1 MLIEMEN
8 CYRISNE
15 LYPPRYYSYGVIES
29 PQLCTPYYHL
39 SSLPDAPHLSYDS
52 TSSSMDSLYSSNSSS
67 SATTIN
73 YEEEKGFRRVSV
85 IVKAENCRV
94 KQSSQEERRVISI
107 EHVCRWENCYR

>member
-8 CYRISNE
+8 YYRISN
-15 LYPPRYYSYGVIES
+15 PSYYNYGVIES
-29 PQLCTPYYHL
+29 QQQFYTPYYNL
-39 SSLPDAPHLSYDS
+39 SSSPDATNLSYDS
-52 TSSSMDSLYSSNSSS
+52 TSSSMDSLYSSSNSSS

-94 KQSSQEERRVISI
+94 KTSSQEERRVISI